1 MAIATMRQLLE
12 AGIHFGHQ
20 TRRWHPKMQRFIHGQ
35 RNGIYIIDLQHTL
48 KRLYRSY
55 KLVRDTVAD
64 GGTVL
69 FVGTKKQAQ
78 EPVQREA
85 ARCGMYHVTHRWLGG
100 TLTNFQTVQ
109 KSIAELNHL
118 KELESSGRIEKYSKK
133 EGIQLRKRREKLEK
147 NLSGIAEMPG
157 LPDVVF
163 VIDTRREEI
172 AVREAERL
180 GIPCIGIVDTN
191 ADPDKVSIAIPGND
205 DAIRSIGLFCS
216 VIADA
221 AIEGRMLYSKV
232 REDEE
237 RERAAR
243 RKGGKG
249 DVRDAA
255 QDQEEPLETTRSE
268 SSVVTTH
275 PDATPAQS
283 AAGAVADESRDQS
296 GADPVAAGEVPT
308 A

>member
-78 EPVQREA
+78 EPVQQEA

-118 KELESSGRIEKYSKK
+118 KELESSGRIDRYSKK
-133 EGIQLRKRREKLEK
+133 EGIQMRKRREKLEK

-191 ADPDKVSIAIPGND
+191 ADPDKVNIAIPGND
-205 DAIRSIGLFCS
+205 DAIRSISLFCS

-221 AIEGRMLYSKV
+221 VMEGRMLYTKT

-237 RERAAR
+237 RERAAK
-243 RKGGKG
+243 RKSGRGEGEEEVSAKEEQ
-249 DVRDAA
+249 VQAASSEVPADAA
-255 QDQEEPLETTRSE
+255 AEGGAPSEADAQEAEET
-268 SSVVTTH
+268 
-275 PDATPAQS
+275 PS
-283 AAGAVADESRDQS
+283 A
-296 GADPVAAGEVPT
+296 
-308 A
+308 